1 MTFPAYAS
9 YRYTDIEL
17 IDTIPSSWTLKRL
30 KRVAMLNPSK
40 SEVGHLDDGAEIS
53 FLPMEA
59 IGETGEVNTSRTR
72 PVGEV
77 RSGYSY
83 FADGDVVFAK
93 VTPCFENGKGALLGG
108 LVGGCGFGTTEL
120 TVLRPRDP
128 ADAPFLRWLIFS
140 DLFRGPGAGEMLG
153 AGGLKRVPDDFV
165 ASFPV
170 PWPSA
175 PERQRIAAFLDRETA
190 KIDALVE
197 EQRRLIELLKEKRQA
212 VISHVVTKGLDRTV
226 PMKDSG
232 VEWLGEVPAHWAVK
246 PLKHLA
252 AFRSGGTPNK
262 DNRDFWDGEVPWA
275 SAKDLKRD
283 VLMDTVDHL
292 TRTAI
297 EQGAATLVPVGSVL
311 VLVRGMMLAR
321 TFPVCEAGV
330 PMTINQDLKA
340 LLPASGVN
348 GSYLAWLLRGTAT
361 ETLNRLDEA
370 GHGTKALRMEAWV
383 SMQLPMPAEDEQS
396 VIVAH
401 LERAVGTIDA
411 LCDQATAATSLLQER
426 RAAIISAAV
435 TGKIDVRNVGLARAV
450 AA

>member
-1 MTFPAYAS
+1 MSFPAYSS
-9 YRYTDIEL
+9 YRDSGVEWLGDVPSHWDALKVKGFAQFSGGGTPNREKPEYWNGDIPWVSPKDMKQEVITSSEEQITVEGL
-17 IDTIPSSWTLKRL
+17 ASSATSKIEPGAVLLVVRSGILRHTIP
-30 KRVAMLNPSK
+30 VAINEVTVALNQDMKALQLNPSFC
-40 SEVGHLDDGAEIS
+40 E
-53 FLPMEA
+53 
-59 IGETGEVNTSRTR
+59 
-72 PVGEV
+72 
-77 RSGYSY
+77 
-83 FADGDVVFAK
+83 
-93 VTPCFENGKGALLGG
+93 
-108 LVGGCGFGTTEL
+108 
-120 TVLRPRDP
+120 PR
-128 ADAPFLRWLIFS
+128 F
-140 DLFRGPGAGEMLG
+140 LFRWVQGLNDQLLLAWSKQGATVESIEHQYL
-153 AGGLKRVPDDFV
+153 AETLVPL
-165 ASFPV
+165 
-170 PWPSA
+170 PSL
-175 PERQRIAAFLDRETA
+175 PEQTAITAFLDRETA

-197 EQRRLIELLKEKRQA
+197 QQRRLIELLKEKRQA
-212 VISHVVTKGLDRTV
+212 VISHAVTKGLDPTV

-246 PLKHLA
+246 PLKYLA
-252 AFRSGGTPNK
+252 AFRSGGTPSK
-262 DNRDFWDGEVPWA
+262 DNRDFWNGEVPWA

-283 VLMDTVDHL
+283 FLIDTVDHL

-297 EQGAATLVPVGSVL
+297 EQGAATLVPAGSVL

-383 SMQLPMPAEDEQS
+383 SMELPMPAEDEQG

-401 LERAVGTIDA
+401 LERAVGAIDA
-411 LCDQATAATSLLQER
+411 LCDQATAATLLLQER
-426 RAAIISAAV
+426 RTALISAAV
-435 TGKIDVRNVGLARAV
+435 TGKIDVRNSDLERAE